1 MSNVYIRDRF
11 EQVKKNAYRI
21 ISDKDLM
28 NKHLWRT
35 KPCKYGLTCSKIE
48 TCCGAHFKCEYRVP
62 VCLYQ
67 EFCEK
72 KNCEFYHAHMG
83 TEKEYMEFMKIE
95 FQYNTPE
102 ECLADTARLQSELD
116 KKKIE
121 LEKKFILAQNTRP
134 LVKAP
139 VIVNPTHD
147 EKKNDPR
154 SFTRLCRHMK
164 SNRPCK
170 FSACTFAHSVEQ
182 LVLPTCDRTDCTC
195 LRLHKG
201 EDKALVA
208 ERVLDVK
215 IHAFMLR
222 PTWMNNAYL
231 KELKD
236 QEEFF
241 EIERRIEMENS
252 QSVSEPPQIS
262 EPQKESPVDQ
272 SDQSDGKYDSDEE
285 SESEELKTEENEEID
300 VNKKYFSSPFFDK
313 KYCIVVD
320 SWGDE
325 EYEDE

>member
-1 MSNVYIRDRF
+1 
-11 EQVKKNAYRI
+11 
-21 ISDKDLM
+21 
-28 NKHLWRT
+28 
-35 KPCKYGLTCSKIE
+35 
-48 TCCGAHFKCEYRVP
+48 
-62 VCLYQ
+62 
-67 EFCEK
+67 
-72 KNCEFYHAHMG
+72 MG

-102 ECLADTARLQSELD
+102 ECLADTARLQAELD

-121 LEKKFILAQNTRP
+121 LEKKFLLAQNTRP
-134 LVKAP
+134 LTKAP

-147 EKKNDPR
+147 EKKSDPR

-182 LVLPTCDRTDCTC
+182 LVLPTCDRVDCTC

-222 PTWMNNAYL
+222 PTWMNNAHL

-236 QEEFF
+236 QEDFF
-241 EIERRIEMENS
+241 EIERRAEMENS
-252 QSVSEPPQIS
+252 TSSVSEPQIS
-262 EPQKESPVDQ
+262 EPQRDLPVEQ
-272 SDQSDGKYDSDEE
+272 LDGKYDSDVSDDE
-285 SESEELKTEENEEID
+285 SESESESEQKKSEENEELD
-300 VNKKYFSSPFFDK
+300 STKKYFSSPFFDK
-313 KYCIVVD
+313 KYCIAVD
-320 SWGDE
+320 NWGDE

>member
-11 EQVKKNAYRI
+11 EQVKKNAYRV

-28 NKHLWRT
+28 NKHLWHT
-35 KPCKYGLTCSKIE
+35 KPCKYGLSCSKIE

-62 VCLYQ
+62 ECLYQ

-72 KNCEFYHAHMG
+72 KNCDFYHPHMG

-102 ECLADTARLQSELD
+102 ECLVDTARLQSELD

-121 LEKKFILAQNTRP
+121 LEKKFLFAQNTRP
-134 LVKAP
+134 LVNAP
-139 VIVNPTHD
+139 VIVNHTQE
-147 EKKNDPR
+147 EKKNDAR
-154 SFTRLCRHMK
+154 SFTRMCRHMK

-182 LVLPTCDRTDCTC
+182 LVLPTCDRVGCKC

-201 EDKALVA
+201 EDKTSVA
-208 ERVLDVK
+208 ERVLDMK
-215 IHAFMLR
+215 IHSFMTR

-236 QEEFF
+236 QEDFF
-241 EIERRIEMENS
+241 EIERRTENS
-252 QSVSEPPQIS
+252 VSISDIQIS
-262 EPQKESPVDQ
+262 DFQKEKENEQPE
-272 SDQSDGKYDSDEE
+272 GKYDEEE
-285 SESEELKTEENEEID
+285 SDSEPKKTEEIEEIID
-300 VNKKYFSSPFFDK
+300 NKKYFNSSVFDK
-313 KYCIVVD
+313 KYCIVID
-320 SWGDE
+320 NWADE